1 MTKFLLREMK
11 TQDQG
16 WSRAMLLRR
25 LCQNIFYKYPFN
37 FKSDVLQYKLIFFG
51 YEFMQNW
58 RNSSIS
64 FRKLHTL
71 NSRFL
76 ILRKKFKTNH
86 IIRFCSHKFKLTVYI
101 TEKRVLILGFVL
113 KFSRTIRNV
122 SLNWEIWSNLEFRV
136 SL

>member
-11 TQDQG
+11 TPLKRCP
-16 WSRAMLLRR
+16 RAMLLRK

-51 YEFMQNW
+51 YEFMLSQ

-64 FRKLHTL
+64 FRINRKLHTL

-76 ILRKKFKTNH
+76 ILRNKSKTNH
-86 IIRFCSHKFKLTVYI
+86 KIRFCSHKFKLPV
-101 TEKRVLILGFVL
+101 KRVLILWFVL
-113 KFSRTIRNV
+113 KFSRKIRSV
-122 SLNWEIWSNLEFRV
+122 FLNWEIRSNLEFRV